1 MVYQREVPV
10 RTRARTQWV
19 DVTGEV
25 EKAIADSGIIAGM
38 CLVAS
43 LHTTGGVTINENA
56 DPDVERD
63 FFHKLNRLVPV
74 DDGYRHAEGNSD
86 SHLKTSLVGL
96 SVGVPVANG
105 RLVTGTWQSIYF
117 CEFDGP
123 RGRRISVTIIGE

>member
-10 RTRARTQWV
+10 RTKGRTHWV

-25 EKAIADSGIIAGM
+25 ERVIADSGITAGI

-74 DDGYRHAEGNSD
+74 EDGYRHAEGNSD
-86 SHLKTSLVGL
+86 SHIKASLVGL
-96 SVGVPVANG
+96 SVQVPVVSG

-123 RGRRISVTIIGE
+123 RGRRLSVTVMGE